1 MLNRWRRF
9 ARFDHLSRL
18 SDNEAFRLYTP
29 AERVTNGSKKSIMT
43 RHLFRRIGRSCCAV
57 PAHLSQEGWVSLQI
71 HYKRFGPLPFVFLR
85 KAGFLGHG
93 GKLAVKVPTS
103 SVRFRTKASRRL
115 EAGLPVADGSK
126 RASWKTSDHSRL
138 DRRRRRVVRNGPQRR
153 LGVGRP

>member
-43 RHLFRRIGRSCCAV
+43 RHLFRRIGQSCLAV
-57 PAHLSQEGWVSLQI
+57 PENLSQEGLVSLQI

-85 KAGFLGHG
+85 MAGFVGHV
-93 GKLAVKVPTS
+93 GKLAVKAPTS
-103 SVRFRTKASRRL
+103 
-115 EAGLPVADGSK
+115 
-126 RASWKTSDHSRL
+126 
-138 DRRRRRVVRNGPQRR
+138 
-153 LGVGRP
+153 